1 MLIRVRE
8 LLAEALASAASQR
21 VASIATVVVVAGMCL
36 AVILTTGRAVGAQQA
51 VLNTLDSA
59 GTRSIV
65 VRADLAAGLDSGVVE
80 RVSTLDGAEWVG
92 AFGPG
97 VDVRNAAVDGGAPV
111 ALRRLWSSD
120 LAALGVPVGAESGD
134 VAWGSRAALEV
145 LGMAEGSGGAAD
157 GAGSGVVVRQ
167 AGSTLSSLDMLE
179 PLLFAPAVDSDVG
192 TVSYLVVVAERPELV
207 APLSDILMSMLDVSD
222 PSLIEVQ
229 TSAELAQLR
238 GLVEGQLGT
247 FGRTL
252 TLSILALM
260 GVLVAAVLAGL
271 VLLRRTDF
279 GRRRALGATRGLIV
293 VLLLSQ
299 TAILAA
305 IGAVLG
311 IAAALAVLAIGADP
325 LPDVG
330 YIAGLATIS
339 IATATGAALTP
350 AVVAARRDPLA
361 ELRVP

>member
-1 MLIRVRE
+1 MRIRLRE
-8 LLAEALASAASQR
+8 LVIEAVASAAAQR
-21 VASIATVVVVAGMCL
+21 VASIATIVVVAGMCL

-51 VLNTLDSA
+51 VLGTLDSA

-65 VRADLAAGLDSGVVE
+65 VRAAPEAGLDSSVVE
-80 RVSTLDGAEWVG
+80 RVSTLDGADWVG

-97 VDVRNAAVDGGAPV
+97 VDVHNVALEGGAPV

-120 LAALGVPVGAESGD
+120 LAVVGVPGGAESDD
-134 VAWGSRAALEV
+134 VAWGSRAALEA

-157 GAGSGVVVRQ
+157 GSGGSVAVRG
-167 AGSTLSSLDMLE
+167 ADSTLGGLEMLE
-179 PLLFAPAVDSDVG
+179 PLLFVPADASDSG

-207 APLSDILMSMLDVSD
+207 APLSDILMTLLDVAD

-229 TSAELAQLR
+229 TSEELARLR
-238 GLVEGQLGT
+238 GLVEGQLGA

-252 TLSILALM
+252 TLSIFALM

-271 VLLRRTDF
+271 VLLRRKDF
-279 GRRRALGATRGLIV
+279 GRRRALGATRMLIV
-293 VLLLSQ
+293 ALLLSQ

-305 IGAVLG
+305 LGAAIG
-311 IAAALAVLAIGADP
+311 ITAALIVLAVGADP
-325 LPDVG
+325 LPGVG
-330 YIAGLATIS
+330 YVAGLATLS
-339 IATATGAALTP
+339 IATATLAALTP
-350 AVVAARRDPLA
+350 AVIAARRDPLT